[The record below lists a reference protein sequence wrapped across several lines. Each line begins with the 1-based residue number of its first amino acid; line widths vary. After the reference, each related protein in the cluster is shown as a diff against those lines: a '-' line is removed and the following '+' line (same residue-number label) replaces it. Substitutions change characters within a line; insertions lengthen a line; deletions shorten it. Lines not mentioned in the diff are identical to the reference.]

1 MSDIPVTTNQQP
13 AEPTL
18 TPAEQA
24 LATTIVHR
32 ILAALLASPTTG
44 QYILWAVRW
53 GLALAGAKVA
63 AVTDNQVAQV
73 AGWIVTAA
81 MLYLSWKTKR
91 VHVRQA
97 AALSQP
103 GEPAQGAKT
112 PAPSGAADAQAANL
126 LPSAP
131 EVKQP

>member
-1 MSDIPVTTNQQP
+1 MDYSVGKVQNNGNANDRANAMSDTDLPAIPNQQP
-13 AEPTL
+13 AAPTL

-24 LATTIVHR
+24 LATTIVQR

-44 QYILWAVRW
+44 QYVLWAVRW
-53 GLALAGAKVA
+53 VLALAGAKVS

-81 MLYLSWKTKR
+81 MLYLSWKAKK

-97 AALSQP
+97 Q
-103 GEPAQGAKT
+103 
-112 PAPSGAADAQAANL
+112 ADKP
-126 LPSAP
+126 LPTVA
-131 EVKQP
+131 EIKQP